1 MTTEKSKPP
10 SEVADKFLLRLYGE
24 GLRKELKVR
33 AAMNDR
39 TLNAEILHL
48 IKRGM
53 KSEQQPQGAQA

>member
-1 MTTEKSKPP
+1 MKSDPKPRT
-10 SEVADKFLLRLYGE
+10 ADKYILRLHDE

-33 AAMNDR
+33 AAQNER

-53 KSEQQPQGAQA
+53 QAEQQPQGAQQ